1 MSVTV
6 VTNCTPG
13 SKPVFIWVM
22 FILEMEVETL
32 QLKVVSHAVDFPGF
46 LGSYIHFN

>member
-6 VTNCTPG
+6 VTNCTPE
-13 SKPVFIWVM
+13 SEPVFIWVM

-32 QLKVVSHAVDFPGF
+32 QMKVVSHAVDFQAF
-46 LGSYIHFN
+46 